1 MHRLLPM
8 VIVAALAPLPWRTAM
23 AQALVAAASDLQ
35 FALSEL
41 AEAFERD
48 SGEPL
53 RLVFGSSGN
62 LTRQIA
68 NGAPFELFLSADEA
82 YVERLVE
89 GDHTRDDGALYAQGR
104 LVLLLPAGSPLFED
118 GAVDDLR
125 LEDLGEAVAA
135 GHLTRLAIAN
145 PEHAPYGRAARE
157 ALEASGVWEALQPT
171 LVLGENVSQAAQF
184 ALTGAAQGGLVA
196 YSLVLAPTMEGRG
209 DYALIDETLHSPLRQ
224 RMVLTRK
231 ADAVAEAF
239 YDYLQTEEAHDLLDR
254 YGFALP
260 DAVE

>member
-1 MHRLLPM
+1 MHRLLS
-8 VIVAALAPLPWRTAM
+8 ALLLFALVLVPWRAAT

-41 AEAFERD
+41 ADAFERD

-89 GDHTRDDGALYAQGR
+89 GGHTRDSGALYAQGR
-104 LVLLLPAGSPLFED
+104 LVLLLPAGSPLRED
-118 GAVDDLR
+118 SAVDDLR
-125 LEDLGEAVAA
+125 LEDLGEAAAA
-135 GHLTRLAIAN
+135 GRLTRLAIAN
-145 PEHAPYGRAARE
+145 PEHAPYGQAARE
-157 ALEASGVWEALQPT
+157 ALEASGVWEAVQPT
-171 LVLGENVSQAAQF
+171 LILGENVSQAAQF
-184 ALTGAAQGGLVA
+184 ALSGAAQGGLVA

-209 DYALIDETLHSPLRQ
+209 DYALVDEALHAPLRQ

-231 ADAVAEAF
+231 SGPVAEAF
-239 YDYLQTEEAHDLLDR
+239 YDYLQTEEARDLLDR
-254 YGFALP
+254 YGFTLP
-260 DAVE
+260 DGAE